1 MLQKGAAFLKHP
13 HLALPLAAGLRHS
26 GSAQRVFC
34 GFRTANSV
42 RLKKTVPNQRFGTV
56 FLLFLGF
63 FGGAEGLQA
72 LLDEVGDGA
81 AADAVVK
88 VVALEVE
95 IRGVVVLIADGLK
108 DFREGARLHDLAE
121 GVDVLDAL
129 ARDVLDA
136 QTAAVVRHQPALA
149 AELLDGEA
157 DGNTAHAVFH
167 GELALGAIG
176 VLCHEKIWFPTLPG
190 NVMNAWTYN
199 FPVQFQFLRE
209 VDNKMIFAGEKVAY
223 ERILEGC
230 KELKKYGVRAVTGA
244 CGFFGHYQKR
254 LAAKLDIP
262 VALSS
267 LVQLPW
273 IAATLKKVILSARRR
288 RSSASAWRR
297 RSGCL

>member
-1 MLQKGAAFLKHP
+1 M
-13 HLALPLAAGLRHS
+13 
-26 GSAQRVFC
+26 
-34 GFRTANSV
+34 
-42 RLKKTVPNQRFGTV
+42 
-56 FLLFLGF
+56 
-63 FGGAEGLQA
+63 
-72 LLDEVGDGA
+72 
-81 AADAVVK
+81 
-88 VVALEVE
+88 
-95 IRGVVVLIADGLK
+95 
-108 DFREGARLHDLAE
+108 
-121 GVDVLDAL
+121 
-129 ARDVLDA
+129 
-136 QTAAVVRHQPALA
+136 
-149 AELLDGEA
+149 
-157 DGNTAHAVFH
+157 
-167 GELALGAIG
+167 
-176 VLCHEKIWFPTLPG
+176 
-190 NVMNAWTYN
+190 
-199 FPVQFQFLRE
+199 QFQFLRE